1 MSFVTPEI
9 LAKAQDVANAVDH
22 EDHDE
27 AVRVALEAVTPLIA
41 ARALRDAADN
51 IPQAFQP
58 DKWLLIRATR
68 LEAAP

>member
-1 MSFVTPEI
+1 MSALTARI
-9 LAKAQDVANAVDH
+9 LAEAQHVANEVDH

-27 AVRVALEAVTPLIA
+27 AVRVALELAAPLIA

-58 DKWLLIRATR
+58 DKWLLIRAAR
-68 LEAAP
+68 LEGKP